1 MKKIKTDKGEK
12 QRRLL
17 QEYIFNLEDV
27 QEKAEELAVAHEK
40 LKQSQELLMAVLGCT
55 THGVCLIRN
64 GTFVWCN
71 KALTDILGW
80 ELGEIIGKTTEAIYP
95 AVREDEKA
103 NVIYGAFQ
111 QRRSVM
117 HECELVH
124 KDGHRVPCL
133 VTGHF
138 MDGDDS
144 SRGYVLSIT
153 DFTERKKIEEELIQH
168 RDHLEEMVKERTAKL
183 QWVNDQLHREINERR
198 LVENALKES
207 ENWYRTIF
215 ENTGTA
221 TAILDENKII
231 LLANAECEKLSGY
244 TRAELE
250 GKKCWTE
257 FVEKE
262 DLDRMLNSHK
272 LRRHNRDAAPKN
284 YEFRFRDRNGHVKDI
299 ILTIDMIPG
308 TNRSVTSLLD
318 ITERKKAEEERRK
331 SEELYTTLIKTMP
344 DIVVRTDVNGEILF
358 VNEVGLKKGGYSRE
372 EVIGHNILSFVAPEE
387 RRTATDTM
395 LNMIQQRLYPIEYHI
410 TAKDGRKPLFEVNG
424 RILRDEDGFPY
435 GFVFVCRDITERR
448 RTEEARQRLEE
459 RLRRAE
465 KMEVLGTLAGGVA
478 HDLNNVL
485 GVLVGY
491 SELLLERVPEGNHL
505 RKYTTNI
512 LQSGQ
517 KGAAIIQDLLTL
529 ARRGVAVSDVI
540 NLNDIVSGYLKSPEF
555 ERLKKFYPCIT
566 LDAILDKELLNVKG
580 SPVHLEKTLLNLV
593 SNAAE
598 AISDYGDIT
607 IRTENRYLDKH
618 VNGYDHLQEGDYA
631 VLQISDNGKGIS
643 AADIEKIFEPF
654 YTKKVMGRSGTGL
667 GLAVVWG
674 TVKDHEGYID
684 VQSKEGE
691 GSVFSLYFP
700 ITREAK
706 MVSDLKMVSAESYM
720 GGGESILVVDDV
732 REQRELAVTML
743 SRLGYRVNAVSSGE
757 EAVEYLKARTVD
769 LMVLDMI
776 MAPGIDGLET
786 YKRVLEINPKQKAVI
801 VSGFSETEQVENA
814 QKLGAG
820 CYVRKP
826 YIMEKIGL
834 AIRDELLK

>member
-1 MKKIKTDKGEK
+1 MKKIKTDKEEK

-27 QEKAEELAVAHEK
+27 QEKAEELTIAHEK
-40 LKQSQELLMAVLGCT
+40 LKQSQEFLMAVLGCT

-103 NVIYGAFQ
+103 NVICGAFQ
-111 QRRSVM
+111 QIRSVM

-138 MDGDDS
+138 MDVDDS
-144 SRGYVLSIT
+144 SKGYVLSIT
-153 DFTERKKIEEELIQH
+153 DFTERKKIEEELVQH

-183 QWVNDQLHREINERR
+183 QLVNDQLHREINERR

-207 ENWYRTIF
+207 ENWYRAIF

-221 TAILDENKII
+221 TVILDENTII
-231 LLANAECEKLSGY
+231 LLANAEYEKLSGY
-244 TRAELE
+244 TRIELE

-272 LRRHNRDAAPKN
+272 LRRHNKDAAPKS
-284 YEFRFRDRNGHVKDI
+284 YEFRFRDRKGRVKDI

-308 TNRSVTSLLD
+308 TKRSVASLLD
-318 ITERKKAEEERRK
+318 ITERKKAEE
-331 SEELYTTLIKTMP
+331 
-344 DIVVRTDVNGEILF
+344 
-358 VNEVGLKKGGYSRE
+358 
-372 EVIGHNILSFVAPEE
+372 
-387 RRTATDTM
+387 
-395 LNMIQQRLYPIEYHI
+395 
-410 TAKDGRKPLFEVNG
+410 
-424 RILRDEDGFPY
+424 
-435 GFVFVCRDITERR
+435 
-448 RTEEARQRLEE
+448 ARQKLEE
-459 RLRRAE
+459 RLHRAE

-505 RKYTTNI
+505 RKYATNI

-529 ARRGVAVSDVI
+529 GRRGVTVSEVI
-540 NLNDIVSGYLKSPEF
+540 NLNDIVSGCLKSPEF

-566 LDAILDKELLNVKG
+566 LDAILDKDLLNLKG

-607 IRTENRYLDKH
+607 IRTENRYLDKP
-618 VNGYDHLQEGDYA
+618 VQGYDHLQEGDYA

-643 AADIEKIFEPF
+643 SADIGKIFEPF

-667 GLAVVWG
+667 GLAIVWG

-684 VQSKEGE
+684 VQSEEGK
-691 GSVFSLYFP
+691 GSIFSLYFP
-700 ITREAK
+700 ITREEK
-706 MVSDLKMVSAESYM
+706 MVSDLKVVSAESYM
-720 GGGESILVVDDV
+720 GRGESILVVDDV
-732 REQRELAVTML
+732 HEQRDLAVTML
-743 SRLGYRVNAVSSGE
+743 SRLGYRVNAVSGGE
-757 EAVEYLKARTVD
+757 EAVAYLKTKTVD

-776 MAPGIDGLET
+776 MDPGIDGLET

-814 QKLGAG
+814 LKLGAG
-820 CYVRKP
+820 CYIRKP
-826 YIMEKIGL
+826 YIMEKIGM